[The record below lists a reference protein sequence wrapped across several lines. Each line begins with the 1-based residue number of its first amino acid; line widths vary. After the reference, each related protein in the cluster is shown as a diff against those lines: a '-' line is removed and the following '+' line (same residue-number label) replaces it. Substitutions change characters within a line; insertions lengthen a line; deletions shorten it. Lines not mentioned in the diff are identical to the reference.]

1 MAETKV
7 FGVTINTDA
16 LNNIPDTYKYV
27 AGGVVSALILFGG
40 LYYFSYPVY
49 TEYQTL
55 LEQNDTMEQDNTNK
69 EQKLGFVP
77 PNRYKSIEK
86 IEEEKKVLNAEIDK
100 LKERIPVKEEIPSLI
115 YDLENMVEIKNKS
128 DLLSI
133 TPAGMATVTL
143 PAHLQSSKPTGL
155 NLNQVP
161 LTMSMESDYPSLI
174 ALFKDFERYQ
184 RAVASGN
191 VSLSPI
197 DSSGI
202 KFNALKVDISLKAYV
217 LPEGGQ

>member
-16 LNNIPDTYKYV
+16 LNNIPETYKYV

-40 LYYFSYPVY
+40 IYYFSYPVY
-49 TEYQTL
+49 TEYQAL

-69 EQKLGFVP
+69 EQKLGFIA
-77 PNRYKSIEK
+77 PNRYKAIEK
-86 IEEEKKVLNAEIDK
+86 IEEEKKQLNRDIDK

-115 YDLENMVEIKNKS
+115 YDLENIVEINNKS
-128 DLLSI
+128 DLLSV
-133 TPAGMATVTL
+133 TPSGMSLVSL
-143 PAHLQSSKPTGL
+143 PPHLQSGKPTGL

-174 ALFKDFERYQ
+174 AMFKDFERYQ
-184 RAVASGN
+184 RAVASGT

-197 DSSGI
+197 DASGI
-202 KFNALKVDISLKAYV
+202 KYNALKVDISLKAYV